1 MRRWWQRPGRA
12 WCAVAALIATGGALA
27 LILAPPWT
35 ALDWQPGLAATQPWR
50 ALSAAFVHYSTL
62 HVIGN
67 AAGLVVV
74 AAYGAAA
81 RIPARLALAW
91 LAAWPLTHLGLL
103 AQPALAHYGGASGAV
118 HAGVAIATLHVL
130 SAGPRWVGGLVAAG
144 LVAKIVLEQPWGEP
158 LRRFE
163 GFDIPIAP
171 LAHASGAI
179 AGIACYAAAQAA
191 HALVTR
197 RRRATR
203 STA

>member
-1 MRRWWQRPGRA
+1 MIPWWQRPGRA
-12 WCAVAALIATGGALA
+12 WCAVAALLAAGGALA
-27 LILAPPWT
+27 LAFAPAHE
-35 ALDWQPGLAATQPWR
+35 ALDWQPALALAEPWR

-67 AAGLVVV
+67 AAGIAVV

-103 AQPALAHYGGASGAV
+103 VQPALAHYGGASGVV

-130 SAGPRWVGGLVAAG
+130 RAGPRWVGALVAAG
-144 LVAKIVLEQPWGEP
+144 LVAKIVLEEPWGEP

-171 LAHASGAI
+171 LAHASGAL
-179 AGIACYAAAQAA
+179 AGVLCWAVAQE
-191 HALVTR
+191 LFIGR
-197 RRRATR
+197 RRRLRTG
-203 STA
+203 